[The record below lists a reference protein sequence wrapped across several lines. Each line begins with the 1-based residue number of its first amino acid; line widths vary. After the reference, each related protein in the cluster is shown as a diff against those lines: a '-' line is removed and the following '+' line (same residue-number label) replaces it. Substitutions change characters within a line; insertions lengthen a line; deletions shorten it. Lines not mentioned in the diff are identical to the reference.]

1 MGAVK
6 KRTQP
11 RKSKLAALDEAQ
23 QEIRQLHGRE
33 EGPEEAQGRPSGE
46 GRLKQRRYQLW
57 TAAEDTALRELP
69 AQGVDP
75 RKIAIRLRRTAT
87 GVRYRLQKLGI
98 AFPGASQPTALPAKT
113 KLPVQKTLSYP
124 ARGLRA
130 KDS

>member
-1 MGAVK
+1 M
-6 KRTQP
+6 
-11 RKSKLAALDEAQ
+11 
-23 QEIRQLHGRE
+23 
-33 EGPEEAQGRPSGE
+33 
-46 GRLKQRRYQLW
+46 KQRRYQLW

-124 ARGLRA
+124 ARRA
-130 KDS
+130 ASEGQLGASSFEKRMASSECCSRIDVRPDWKSFTKLPIPRGR